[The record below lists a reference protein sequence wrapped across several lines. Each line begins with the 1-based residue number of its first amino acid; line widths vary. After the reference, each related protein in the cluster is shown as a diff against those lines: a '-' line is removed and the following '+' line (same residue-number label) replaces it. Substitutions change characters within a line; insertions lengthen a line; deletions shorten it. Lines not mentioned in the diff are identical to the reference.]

1 MSYRYETH
9 LHTREASA
17 CARSCGS
24 QYIAV
29 YKHLGYSGICV
40 TDHFFNGNTAIDQT
54 LGWEEQVNGFCLGY
68 ERAKAEG
75 DRQGL
80 SVFFGWEHAF
90 QGDEYLIYGLDK
102 EWLLDHREMM
112 EWDQHTLFEQI
123 DRAGGLMIQ
132 AHPFRERPYI
142 KEVNL
147 HPYSCHGSEVINGQ
161 NTMACNLRSE
171 AYANTF
177 ALSPTCGGD
186 IHTIEEAST
195 ISQAMLF
202 DEPLTTIHDFVD
214 AVKAQRGYRLGAAL
228 PPICD
233 IGSPSVPVYLH
244 DRYQRKIPYTL

>member
-1 MSYRYETH
+1 
-9 LHTREASA
+9 
-17 CARSCGS
+17 
-24 QYIAV
+24 
-29 YKHLGYSGICV
+29 
-40 TDHFFNGNTAIDQT
+40 
-54 LGWEEQVNGFCLGY
+54 
-68 ERAKAEG
+68 
-75 DRQGL
+75 
-80 SVFFGWEHAF
+80 
-90 QGDEYLIYGLDK
+90 
-102 EWLLDHREMM
+102 MM